1 MSEAIDR
8 ILDLRRA
15 GFGFLHHRDEQG
27 EIVVLQAVR
36 VRAGHIETVL
46 IYGEHEALAARCRDE
61 NHPALV
67 WHQAGRTAKVVA
79 ELLDLPA
86 PAARHAPALARTAPT
101 DLWLPRDF
109 TVAAPRGLL

>member
-46 IYGEHEALAARCRDE
+46 IHGEYEALAARCRDE
-61 NHPALV
+61 SHPAVV
-67 WHQAGRTAKVVA
+67 WHQAGTTPEVIT

-86 PAARHAPALARTAPT
+86 PTAHHAPTLTRTAPT
-101 DLWLPRDF
+101 GLWLPR
-109 TVAAPRGLL
+109 L